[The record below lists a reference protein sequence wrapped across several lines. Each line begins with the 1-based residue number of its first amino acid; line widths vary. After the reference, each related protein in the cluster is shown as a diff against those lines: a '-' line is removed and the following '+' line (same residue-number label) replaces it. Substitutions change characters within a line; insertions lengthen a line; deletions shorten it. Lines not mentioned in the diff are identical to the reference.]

1 MSSLCQLIRR
11 AGQVN
16 GNGVAT
22 VFGARTHTWAEFGDR
37 VARLA
42 GGLRSLGV
50 GPNDRVAMLGLNSDR
65 YYEYFFAVP
74 WAGGVFVPINTRLA
88 PAEMVYWLS
97 DSETKVLFIDD
108 TFLEVLPTLREQVK
122 TIEEVI
128 YIGEAVTPDGLISHE
143 ALIEGSSAVD
153 EAGRSHND
161 LAGLFY
167 TGGTTGR
174 SKGVM
179 LSHHNLSY
187 NVLQVLSVIELG
199 CNDRF
204 LHVAPMF
211 HIADGLFCIC
221 AATVGAGNYILP
233 GFDPLTT
240 LQAIQDLRI
249 NRSLLVPTMVNM
261 VVNHPEVEN
270 FDLTALDSVTY
281 GASPMPEA
289 VIERAME
296 VMPHVR
302 FFQAYGQTETSPA
315 LTVLGS
321 QYHVLDG
328 PNAGKLKSCGQAI
341 PGVEIAI
348 FDEND
353 NEVPRGTVGQI
364 CAQGDNVMLGYWN
377 MPDVTA
383 ETLRGGWIHTG
394 DGGYMDE
401 EGFVYIVDRVKDMI
415 ISGGENVYSVEV
427 ENVIYQ
433 HPSVAECAV
442 IGVPDEQWGER
453 VHAIVRLKDGMAL
466 GAEELLEH
474 CKGLIAGFKCP
485 RSVDFTDT
493 PLPVSGAGKI
503 LKRELRAPYWE
514 GQTRSVS

>member
-1 MSSLCQLIRR
+1 
-11 AGQVN
+11 
-16 GNGVAT
+16 
-22 VFGARTHTWAEFGDR
+22 
-37 VARLA
+37 
-42 GGLRSLGV
+42 
-50 GPNDRVAMLGLNSDR
+50 
-65 YYEYFFAVP
+65 
-74 WAGGVFVPINTRLA
+74 
-88 PAEMVYWLS
+88 
-97 DSETKVLFIDD
+97 
-108 TFLEVLPTLREQVK
+108 
-122 TIEEVI
+122 
-128 YIGEAVTPDGLISHE
+128 
-143 ALIEGSSAVD
+143 
-153 EAGRSHND
+153 
-161 LAGLFY
+161 
-167 TGGTTGR
+167 
-174 SKGVM
+174 
-179 LSHHNLSY
+179 
-187 NVLQVLSVIELG
+187 
-199 CNDRF
+199 
-204 LHVAPMF
+204 
-211 HIADGLFCIC
+211 
-221 AATVGAGNYILP
+221 
-233 GFDPLTT
+233 
-240 LQAIQDLRI
+240 
-249 NRSLLVPTMVNM
+249 MVNM